1 MKKYVLIA
9 LIISIVVAAILFFI
23 PINLFEGEIVFNTNG
38 INVPVK
44 AKLSLSYFIGIGAGP
59 EETKDVVDFYLKPLG
74 YFNAFLLLM
83 ALPSLISYRIYLLQ
97 EKKKVQPK

>member
-1 MKKYVLIA
+1 MKKYLFIA
-9 LIISIVVAAILFFI
+9 LSISIVIAAVLFLI
-23 PINLFEGEIVFNTNG
+23 PINLFEGEIVFGNNG
-38 INVPVK
+38 INIPVQ

-74 YFNAFLLLM
+74 YFNAFLLLV

-97 EKKKVQPK
+97 EKKKTN